1 MRPERGHPA
10 GKPVQRNSLVAAGLD
25 VSVDWT
31 FVRGFPAGVH
41 RLVSLADQ
49 GPPRVIQGL
58 DVRTLPLSPEEAFV
72 LSRIDGRTAA
82 ADIALATG
90 LAESRVLECLRRL
103 QELGAVGFGG
113 APGAP
118 PVPRPEVS
126 PQSAT
131 PPRRNSSV
139 RLRPAVEEASSTAT
153 PHPASLNYDPA
164 LLDEVCDLDRDRK
177 KIILDRFHSLDQLTH
192 YTILE
197 VAEDATKEE
206 IKEAYYLRVG
216 LFHPDRYFGKDLGSF
231 KPKLEKVFGALT
243 KAYDTLTRRRAREE
257 YDRYLA
263 ARRRTA
269 PLRPSLPPTR
279 LTPTPAPFR
288 ATVPAPPPHAA
299 AEARG
304 VAEAQGIARDA
315 GENRAPSSSAQGWPA
330 EARRAL
336 EPHPT
341 PDAPSTAE
349 ARRTQQV
356 SMPPSD
362 PEAARRALARKLR
375 GSRPS
380 IPPPPRAP
388 SVDTAAAAEA
398 VTGDL
403 KARYNRRMEDAATAR
418 FDRYRKLAEEAIQA
432 GHFPSAVNALKVAL
446 SLAPEDPELTELL
459 ARTQEQADVA
469 HADQFLEQARYE
481 EKDGRLASAAQ
492 AYERAARGKKSA
504 HLYDRAATC
513 LIEAGTDARKAI
525 DLARKAVDLE
535 ANRGQYRL
543 TLARAYHLAN
553 LPASAS
559 REIRRAAELAPEND
573 EIKTWLKRL
582 R

>member
-1 MRPERGHPA
+1 
-10 GKPVQRNSLVAAGLD
+10 
-25 VSVDWT
+25 
-31 FVRGFPAGVH
+31 
-41 RLVSLADQ
+41 LADQ

-90 LAESRVLECLRRL
+90 LPESRVVECLRRL
-103 QELGAVGFGG
+103 QGLGAIGFEG
-113 APGAP
+113 APGVP
-118 PVPRPEVS
+118 PVPTPDVS
-126 PQSAT
+126 PQSSA
-131 PPRRNSSV
+131 PPRRHSSV
-139 RLRPAVEEASSTAT
+139 RLRPAVEEASVSATA
-153 PHPASLNYDPA
+153 HPASLSYDPA
-164 LLDEVCDLDRDRK
+164 LLDEPCDLDRERK
-177 KIILDRFHSLDQLTH
+177 KLILDRFHALDQLTH
-192 YTILE
+192 YSILE
-197 VAEDATKEE
+197 VAEDASKEE

-216 LFHPDRYFGKDLGSF
+216 VFHPDRYFGKDLGSF
-231 KPKLEKVFGALT
+231 KPKLERVFGALT
-243 KAYDTLTRRRAREE
+243 KAYDTLTRRRSREE

-279 LTPTPAPFR
+279 LTPAPGPMHGIPPAASAAPAAPPPSASEAPRVPTPAPLSSG
-288 ATVPAPPPHAA
+288 AA
-299 AEARG
+299 G
-304 VAEAQGIARDA
+304 
-315 GENRAPSSSAQGWPA
+315 
-330 EARRAL
+330 
-336 EPHPT
+336 
-341 PDAPSTAE
+341 
-349 ARRTQQV
+349 
-356 SMPPSD
+356 PPSD

-380 IPPPPRAP
+380 IPPPPKAP
-388 SVDTAAAAEA
+388 SVDSAAVTEA
-398 VTGDL
+398 VTEDL
-403 KARYNRRMEDAATAR
+403 KARYAKRLEESGAAR
-418 FDRYRKLAEEAIQA
+418 LDRYRKLAEEALQA

-446 SLAPEDPELTELL
+446 SVAPGDPELTELL
-459 ARTQEQADVA
+459 ARTQEQADIA

-504 HLYDRAATC
+504 SLYDRAAVC
-513 LIEAGTDARKAI
+513 LIEAGTEPRKAI
-525 DLARKAVDLE
+525 ELARKAVDLE

-559 REIRRAAELAPEND
+559 SEIRRAAELAPDSD